1 MSDARSW
8 AEQQPLET
16 GERSVLLLKQCD
28 QTKRQPKQS
37 GQQLRVSIAKL
48 SSLDPCNK
56 RLDLCGVS
64 RILVRIF
71 LHKRRRRFYAA
82 RRSEARASE
91 PFCFFQARFPQ
102 AHDGSWAS
110 TTFASAVLP
119 EAAIEP

>member
-1 MSDARSW
+1 MHCCRR
-8 AEQQPLET
+8 LT
-16 GERSVLLLKQCD
+16 SVLLLKQCD
-28 QTKRQPKQS
+28 QTKQQPKQS

-48 SSLDPCNK
+48 SSLEPGNK

-91 PFCFFQARFPQ
+91 PFLLFSSSFP
-102 AHDGSWAS
+102 AS
-110 TTFASAVLP
+110 TQLIYLHSEKDFMGIWPDYRTG
-119 EAAIEP
+119 